1 MYSQDIESII
11 AEYNSDYTDFL
22 EAFRDGSIEELILSK
37 SFPSSLPKKFLIDQL
52 ISHKKVQQKIPC
64 FSSVKGL
71 VYPPP
76 IHVEQSS
83 SEWTASFKAKLVE
96 TEIIIDG
103 TGGMGV
109 DSYFFAKRGMKLWYI
124 ESNEHLC
131 RITQNN
137 FTILGIDAEVVHGRL
152 EDFLGSPEFEVLCA
166 SSSSLTLFID
176 PSRRVQGNK
185 VAGLADSEPNLFR
198 LWDRI
203 AISVDQLIVKAS
215 PMAHIEEVLAI
226 EYPID
231 SVHAVSVNNELKEL
245 LYHYRFNPDKQK
257 SDNEGQIWYK
267 SVDIRK
273 NERVEQGQQSFA
285 ILAETQGLAP
295 VSVPFIQSDFLPSIR
310 TSTNSTSNN
319 VKEKGGA
326 DGLNSYLY
334 DPMVGAKKLA
344 CMDHL
349 ALEYGLLKLNSHTH
363 LYFSKSLIEH
373 FPGRIFEILDGF
385 SPSHKFL
392 KKWIKANVSK
402 HINIWTLNYPLSSQA
417 IKKKYGIQDGGELTL
432 IFTRISPDHHW
443 VFVVKRVNYLG

>member
-37 SFPSSLPKKFLIDQL
+37 SFPSSLPKEFLIDQL

-64 FSSVKGL
+64 WSSVKGL

-83 SEWTASFKAKLVE
+83 SEWTASYKATLVE
-96 TEIIIDG
+96 TEIMIDG

-137 FTILGIDAEVVHGRL
+137 FTILGIDAEVVNGSL
-152 EDFLGSPEFEVLCA
+152 EDFLVSPEFEDLCA

-185 VAGLADSEPNLFR
+185 VAGLADSEPNVFR
-198 LWDRI
+198 LWDRF
-203 AISVDQLIVKAS
+203 ASSVDQLVVKAS
-215 PMAHIEEVLAI
+215 PMAHVDEILAI

-231 SVHAVSVNNELKEL
+231 SIHAVSVNNELKEL
-245 LYHYRFNPDKQK
+245 LYHFRFRPEEQK
-257 SDNEGQIWYK
+257 ADNEGQVWYK

-273 NERVEQGQQSFA
+273 NERVEQGKQSFA
-285 ILAETQGLAP
+285 ILADRQGPAP
-295 VSVPFIQSDFLPSIR
+295 VSVPYVQSDFLARISTI
-310 TSTNSTSNN
+310 TNSISNHT
-319 VKEKGGA
+319 KEKGGA
-326 DGLNSYLY
+326 DSLNSYLY
-334 DPMVGAKKLA
+334 DPMVGTKKLA

-363 LYFSKSLIEH
+363 LYFSEDLNEH

-385 SPSHKFL
+385 PPSHKLL

-402 HINIWTLNYPLSSQA
+402 YINIWTLNYPLSSQA

-432 IFTRISPDHHW
+432 IFTRIYPDQHW
-443 VFVVKRVNYLG
+443 VFVVQRVTCLS

>member
-22 EAFRDGSIEELILSK
+22 EAFRDGLIEELILSK
-37 SFPSSLPKKFLIDQL
+37 SFPNSLPKEFLIDQL
-52 ISHKKVQQKIPC
+52 ISHKKVEQKIPC
-64 FSSVKGL
+64 WSLVKGL

-83 SEWTASFKAKLVE
+83 SEWTASYKATLVE

-109 DSYFFAKRGMKLWYI
+109 DSYFFAKRGIKLWYI
-124 ESNEHLC
+124 ESNEQLC
-131 RITQNN
+131 TITQNN
-137 FTILGIDAEVVHGRL
+137 FTILGIDAEVVNTRL
-152 EDFLGSPEFEVLCA
+152 EDFLVSPEFEDLCA

-185 VAGLADSEPNLFR
+185 VAGLADSEPNIFSF
-198 LWDRI
+198 WDRI
-203 AISVDQLIVKAS
+203 ASSVDQLMVKAS
-215 PMAHIEEVLAI
+215 PMAHIEEILAI
-226 EYPID
+226 EYPVDCI
-231 SVHAVSVNNELKEL
+231 HAVSVNNELKEL
-245 LYHYRFNPDKQK
+245 LYLFQFKAKEQK
-257 SDNEGQIWYK
+257 ADHEGQIWYK
-267 SVDIRK
+267 SVDIKK
-273 NERVEQGQQSFA
+273 NERVEQGKHSFA
-285 ILAETQGLAP
+285 ILAERQGLAP
-295 VSVPFIQSDFLPSIR
+295 VSVPYIQSDFLTNIR
-310 TSTNSTSNN
+310 TITNSNSN
-319 VKEKGGA
+319 KSIEKGEA

-363 LYFSKSLIEH
+363 LYFSKSLIEQ
-373 FPGRIFEILDGF
+373 FPGRIFEILNGF

-402 HINIWTLNYPLSSQA
+402 YINIWTLNYPLSSKA

-432 IFTRISPDHHW
+432 IFTRIYPDHHW
-443 VFVVKRVNYLG
+443 VFVVKRVTSLS

>member
-22 EAFRDGSIEELILSK
+22 EAFSDGSIEDLILSK
-37 SFPSSLPKKFLIDQL
+37 SFPSSLPKDFLIDQL
-52 ISHKKVQQKIPC
+52 ISYKKVQQKIP
-64 FSSVKGL
+64 SWASIKGL

-83 SEWTASFKAKLVE
+83 SEWTATYKAKLVE

-109 DSYFFAKRGMKLWYI
+109 DSYFFAKRGMKLWYV
-124 ESNEHLC
+124 ESNEHLSG
-131 RITQNN
+131 ITQNN
-137 FTILGIDAEVVHGRL
+137 FTNLGIDATLITGRL
-152 EDFLGSPEFEVLCA
+152 EDFLASPKFEDLRE

-185 VAGLADSEPNLFR
+185 VAGLADSEPNMFR

-203 AISVDQLIVKAS
+203 VSSVDQLIVKAS
-215 PMAHIEEVLAI
+215 PMAHVEEVLAK
-226 EYPID
+226 EYSPD
-231 SVHAVSVNNELKEL
+231 SIHAVSVNNELKEL
-245 LYHYRFNPDKQK
+245 LYHYRFKPIEQK
-257 SDNEGQIWYK
+257 ADNEGKIWYK

-273 NERVEQGQQSFA
+273 NESVEQGQHSFA
-285 ILAETQGLAP
+285 ILADKQGLEP
-295 VSVPFIQSDFLPSIR
+295 VSVPYIQSELLTSIC
-310 TSTNSTSNN
+310 TITNSTSNN
-319 VKEKGGA
+319 TKEKGSA
-326 DGLNSYLY
+326 VSLNSYLY

-344 CMDHL
+344 CMDHI
-349 ALEYGLLKLNSHTH
+349 ALKYGLMKLNTHTH
-363 LYFSKSLIEH
+363 LYFSTDLVEY

-402 HINIWTLNYPLSSQA
+402 YINIWTLNYPLSSQA

-432 IFTRISPDHHW
+432 IFTRIYPDQHW
-443 VFVVKRVNYLG
+443 VFVVKRVTCLS